1 MQPSRRQIIVWMG
14 DQRMEVLDGDG
25 RVVAEFPV
33 STSAWGA
40 GFTPGSM
47 KTPTGRFRVAEK
59 IGAGEKCGMVFKSR
73 VPTGEIA
80 CPEMEGDVI
89 SSRILW
95 LEGLGKRNA
104 NTKSRYIY
112 IHGTNREDL
121 LGKTASHGCVRMGN
135 TDVVELFDLVD
146 VGCEVRIATG
156 SRHAKS

>member
-1 MQPSRRQIIVWMG
+1 MQPSGRQIRISMC
-14 DQRMEVLDGDG
+14 DQRMEVLDAQR
-25 RVVAEFPV
+25 RVVAAYPV
-33 STSAWGA
+33 STSAQGA

-47 KTPTGRFRVAEK
+47 KTPTGRFRVAKK
-59 IGAGEKCGMVFKSR
+59 IGAGERPGMVFKAR

-80 CPEMEGDVI
+80 APEMEGDVI

-121 LGKTASHGCVRMGN
+121 IGTPASHGCVRMRN
-135 TDVVELFDLVD
+135 SDVIELFDLVEE
-146 VGCEVRIATG
+146 GCPVQIAAAPVA
-156 SRHAKS
+156 AKS